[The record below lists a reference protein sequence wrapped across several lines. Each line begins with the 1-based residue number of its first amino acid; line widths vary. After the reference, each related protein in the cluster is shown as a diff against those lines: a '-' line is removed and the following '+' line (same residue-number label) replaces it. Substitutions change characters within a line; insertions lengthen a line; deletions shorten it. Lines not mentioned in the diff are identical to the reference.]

1 MVKVEQVNGQVLMKI
16 VEFKFVVDD
25 KNVVF
30 VVFLECVDFLVV
42 DGKIIVIMMVILMVG
57 VNFVGGS
64 MWVDI
69 EVLEGVMEKDY

>member
-1 MVKVEQVNGQVLMKI
+1 MKI

>member
-69 EVLEGVMEKDY
+69 EVSEGVMEKDY